1 MTKEHTLH
9 ITFGTSRGRDT
20 YGYTVVTL
28 REAGQVKARCNG
40 GGYDMRGTVFAD
52 WLQAE
57 YQDRLMTIRS
67 RMESRC
73 SKAAG
78 YRTHKAKNSLY
89 GGTWNTDRKSVT
101 LDGGCGF
108 ESIRRIAKA
117 IGLKVRQIDAGK
129 KVDIL
134 LVTDTKAEG

>member
-9 ITFGTSRGRDT
+9 ITFGTSRGRKT
-20 YGYTVVTL
+20 YGYAVVTL
-28 REAGQVKARCNG
+28 RECGTVKARCLG

-57 YQDRLMTIRS
+57 YQGRLMAIKS
-67 RMESRC
+67 RMQTRY
-73 SKAAG
+73 SKKAG
-78 YRTHKAKNSLY
+78 HKANDAKNNLY
-89 GGTWNTDRKSVT
+89 GGTWNKDANKVS

-108 ESIRRIAKA
+108 ESIRRIAEA

-129 KVDIL
+129 AADII